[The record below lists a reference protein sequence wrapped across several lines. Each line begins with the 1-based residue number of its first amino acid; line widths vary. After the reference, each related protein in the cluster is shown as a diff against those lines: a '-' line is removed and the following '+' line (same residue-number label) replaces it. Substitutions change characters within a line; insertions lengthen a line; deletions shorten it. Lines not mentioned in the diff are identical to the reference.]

1 MIPSKIWEF
10 SQTHL
15 GSQLSSFNRKF
26 RSFCDFIAK
35 ITMPSEGMVLGSH
48 FWKPQKIVNE
58 HALARKSPCLLGK
71 SCMMNGRNS
80 CCKAIRSVALLIF
93 WTAIC
98 QSISST
104 ISYLWWT
111 RENSMWKY
119 WKVLHQVKM
128 AESKHC
134 MSCETT
140 NHSAT
145 RERIMLSWIA
155 DWHSIFVRI
164 PNRPMISSDP

>member
-1 MIPSKIWEF
+1 
-10 SQTHL
+10 
-15 GSQLSSFNRKF
+15 
-26 RSFCDFIAK
+26 
-35 ITMPSEGMVLGSH
+35 
-48 FWKPQKIVNE
+48 
-58 HALARKSPCLLGK
+58 
-71 SCMMNGRNS
+71 
-80 CCKAIRSVALLIF
+80 
-93 WTAIC
+93 
-98 QSISST
+98 
-104 ISYLWWT
+104 
-111 RENSMWKY
+111 MWKY